1 MENKNGLFWGL
12 IAILVMLS
20 APAASGQEM
29 TESQSSALESVGV
42 PIYPGSSFLTA
53 DEEGHV
59 VLWFSSADKPDTIMD
74 WYEENLPDWSAAT
87 IGSTRVVYKGPA
99 GLGQEEIMAV
109 PYVFVTSAEKLG
121 HSPEDDNEITVRI
134 PGSP

>member
-20 APAASGQEM
+20 APVASGQEM
-29 TESQSSALESVGV
+29 TESQKSALESVGV
-42 PIYPGSSFLTA
+42 PMYPGSSFLTA
-53 DEEGHV
+53 DEDGHV
-59 VLWFSSADKPDTIMD
+59 VLWFGSADKPDAIMD

-87 IGSTRVVYKGPA
+87 IGGTRVVYKGPA
-99 GLGQEEIMAV
+99 GLEQEEIMAV
-109 PYVFVTSAEKLG
+109 PYVFVTPAEKLG
-121 HSPEDDNEITVRI
+121 NDPDDDNEITVRI